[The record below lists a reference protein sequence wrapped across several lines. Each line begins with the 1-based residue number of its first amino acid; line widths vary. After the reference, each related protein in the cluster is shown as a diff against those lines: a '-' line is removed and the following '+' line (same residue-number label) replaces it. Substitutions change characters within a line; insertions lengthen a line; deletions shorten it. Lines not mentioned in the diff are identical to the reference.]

1 MRDDGSPISG
11 APAPKL
17 WTKNFIILTLA
28 NMSFMFGFNMMPPT
42 IPLFI
47 TGIGGTKTQVGLV
60 AMSFSI
66 AAILT
71 RFFAPIILQKFGKRR
86 MLRIGFAATLV
97 VTFACGFAQS
107 IPLIL
112 MFRVL
117 QGVAF
122 GFISTLTTTLAA
134 DLLPDARRGEGIGYF
149 GMGITAVTAISPALG
164 IFIVTSSTFFVM
176 FLTAS
181 IGQLLSVFGLAFFRP
196 PAEVLETRAG
206 APKLSLKSSFFEPAL
221 LLQCVLLVFMGT
233 ARSAEQNYISLLAE
247 EYAIV
252 GLSWYFIVQTGV
264 SFVAKFFT
272 GRLYDAKGPGWS
284 IIPGGV
290 SWIIAFALMS
300 VSHNIGILLVAGVFS
315 GFGMGMLLPAMQ
327 TWCISRVTAERRSVA
342 SALYFNFYD
351 IGIGIGAII
360 LGALFEGYGAASA
373 FRVASASMVVFTA
386 IYLISAA
393 AGKRATS

>member
-1 MRDDGSPISG
+1 MC
-11 APAPKL
+11 
-17 WTKNFIILTLA
+17 
-28 NMSFMFGFNMMPPT
+28 FMFGFNMMHPT

-47 TGIGGTKTQVGLV
+47 TGMGGTKTQVGVV

-66 AAILT
+66 AAIVT

-86 MLRIGFAATLV
+86 MLRIGFAVTLI
-97 VTFACGFAQS
+97 VTFACGFAES

-112 MFRVL
+112 VFRAL

-164 IFIVTSSTFFVM
+164 IFIVNTSTFFVM

-181 IGQLLSVFGLAFFRP
+181 IGQLLSVGMLAFFRP
-196 PAEVLETRAG
+196 PAEVMAAPAG
-206 APKLSLKSSFFEPAL
+206 APKLSLKNSFFEPAL
-221 LLQCVLLVFMGT
+221 LLQCVLLIFMGG

-247 EYAIV
+247 EHAII
-252 GLSWYFIVQTGV
+252 GLSWYFILQTGV

-272 GRLYDAKGPGWS
+272 GRLYDAKGPAWS
-284 IIPGGV
+284 IIPGGA

-300 VSHNIGILLVAGVFS
+300 VSHTIGMLLIAGIFS

-327 TWCISRVTAERRSVA
+327 TWCISRVPAERRSVA

-360 LGALFEGYGAASA
+360 LGALFEGYGAANA
-373 FRVASASMVVFTA
+373 FRAASASMVVFTA
-386 IYLISAA
+386 ICLIHT
-393 AGKRATS
+393 ATSRRREQ